1 MYKIISLTLGILTCM
16 SASTVVAQ
24 GDMTPSLYKSRWG
37 VNAEL
42 INFDPDIAA
51 ASGISDSGFGI
62 GVGYAGEKGL
72 FNFNIGA
79 SFFIIDDEDEFSQ
92 RVENDWTGDESTED
106 SSIDAGSIYI
116 DGGIQ
121 LPLSESGNFVLG
133 LNAGYRYFDIDRG
146 ITYCSDCY
154 SENVDIEST
163 TYLKPF
169 ARFGFSDA
177 ISGTLAY
184 YSYNGDKGAD
194 NSLQFS
200 VDWNF

>member
-1 MYKIISLTLGILTCM
+1 MYKINSLTLGILLGIA
-16 SASTVVAQ
+16 ASTAAAQ
-24 GDMTPSLYKSRWG
+24 GEAASSPYKSRWG
-37 VNAEL
+37 ASAEL

-51 ASGISDSGFGI
+51 ANGISDSGFGI

-72 FNFNIGA
+72 FNFSVGA
-79 SFFIIDDEDEFSQ
+79 SFFFIDDEDEFSQ

-106 SSIDAGSIYI
+106 SSIDAGSLYV

-121 LPLSESGNFVLG
+121 FPLSESGNFVLG
-133 LNAGYRYFDIDRG
+133 LNAGYRYFNIDRG
-146 ITYCSDCY
+146 ITYCRDCY
-154 SENVDIEST
+154 NENVDIEST